1 MNTTKNEPF
10 LPVGLNLEASK
21 ARKFK
26 KRVYS
31 DSELKDIIRSVG
43 LKFTSQRLL
52 ILKTIFSY
60 DKKHITAQSL
70 FDKLS
75 QIEPSLGF
83 ATVYRFLRVL
93 TQKGF
98 MIEVRMG
105 AMPARYELT
114 PHNHHDHLTCVYCGK
129 IVEFEDENIE
139 MLQEEV
145 SLKNKFILVHHILE
159 LYGVCE
165 KKECRAQYKNSQRNL
180 LSH

>member
-1 MNTTKNEPF
+1 MSETKNELF
-10 LPVGLNLEASK
+10 LPGGLNVSPPK
-21 ARKFK
+21 AYKFDK
-26 KRVYS
+26 QVYS
-31 DSELKDIIRSVG
+31 DNDLKDMIREMG

-70 FDKLS
+70 FEKLS
-75 QIEPSLGF
+75 EIEPSLGF

-93 TQKGF
+93 TQHGF

-114 PHNHHDHLTCVYCGK
+114 PQKHHDHLTCIYCGK
-129 IVEFEDENIE
+129 IVEFEDDRIE
-139 MLQEEV
+139 RLQEEV
-145 SLKNKFILVHHILE
+145 SRKNKFILVHHILE

-165 KKECRAQYKNSQRNL
+165 NQHCRTRYKEKNL
-180 LSH
+180 LPH